1 MSYFPYLSAEKKELG
16 YLEEQRSL
24 IIMDTFKGQDKEG
37 MKRLTTKKNCE
48 LAIVPHNFANK

>member
-24 IIMDTFKGQDKEG
+24 IFMDTFKGQDKEG
-37 MKRLTTKKNCE
+37 RKRLTTKKNCE
-48 LAIVPHNFANK
+48 LAIVPHNFTNK